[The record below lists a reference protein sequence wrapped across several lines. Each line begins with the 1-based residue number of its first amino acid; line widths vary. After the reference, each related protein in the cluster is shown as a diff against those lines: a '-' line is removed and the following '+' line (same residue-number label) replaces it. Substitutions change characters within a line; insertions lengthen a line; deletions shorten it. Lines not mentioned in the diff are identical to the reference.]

1 MSGYRPWLPRKSPEP
16 HGRGTGC
23 PFFSFSFSPVRRLL
37 IVAGELI
44 RRSKRRERPNIS
56 MHSDHDDAE
65 CIRHVIPEPG
75 SLSVP
80 CLSVSD
86 LFYYLVLLLHNL
98 TLLAEMCVCVWWKRT
113 KRNQGSKWYPL
124 SGRIQLACSIA
135 LVLCKQLSWNLFV
148 PDISFLMSNLSL
160 V

>member
-1 MSGYRPWLPRKSPEP
+1 
-16 HGRGTGC
+16 
-23 PFFSFSFSPVRRLL
+23 
-37 IVAGELI
+37 
-44 RRSKRRERPNIS
+44 

-98 TLLAEMCVCVWWKRT
+98 TLLAEMCVCVVETNKTQPGFEVVSPVW
-113 KRNQGSKWYPL
+113 
-124 SGRIQLACSIA
+124 
-135 LVLCKQLSWNLFV
+135 
-148 PDISFLMSNLSL
+148 
-160 V
+160 